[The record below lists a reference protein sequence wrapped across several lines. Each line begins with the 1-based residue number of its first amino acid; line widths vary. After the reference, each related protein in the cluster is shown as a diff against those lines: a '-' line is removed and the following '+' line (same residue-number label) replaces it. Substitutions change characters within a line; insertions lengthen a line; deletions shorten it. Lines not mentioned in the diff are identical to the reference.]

1 MAGGAGR
8 LDRRITIERY
18 TATQDA
24 FGGDV
29 ETWAELAIVSAQY
42 MPVSD
47 AERISANQVNA
58 TSMARF
64 VVRSSTV
71 TRSVNPKDRMQFDGR
86 AWDIHGVKETKEG
99 RKRFLE
105 ITAAS
110 QAD

>member
-8 LDRRITIERY
+8 LDRRIVIERY

-29 ETWAELAIVSAQY
+29 ETWATLTTVAAQY
-42 MPVSD
+42 TPVSD
-47 AERISANQVNA
+47 SERMSADQINA

-71 TRSVNPKDRMQFDGR
+71 ARSVDPKDRLQFNGV
-86 AWDIHGVKETKEG
+86 AWDIHGIKETKEG